1 MTPKDY
7 LEHAL
12 RPTKGSDPGV
22 AAKNRIRQS
31 ITTLFPDRECFCLV
45 RPVSNEKQLQN
56 LDALPPGQLRPE
68 FREVTPAASCCWRRL
83 SVTVTDGMGT
93 RSRYLR
99 LVMPQPRSLCL
110 GMTAGVATRTRQLCN
125 RGAPYPTQ

>member
-1 MTPKDY
+1 MPIPRLYSFHCQVTPKDY

-22 AAKNRIRQS
+22 VAKNRIRQS

-56 LDALPPGQLRPE
+56 LDALPAAQLRPE
-68 FREVTPAASCCWRRL
+68 FREVTPAAL
-83 SVTVTDGMGT
+83 
-93 RSRYLR
+93 RSHRK
-99 LVMPQPRSLCL
+99 VCGL
-110 GMTAGVATRTRQLCN
+110 GGC
-125 RGAPYPTQ
+125 G

>member
-22 AAKNRIRQS
+22 VAKNRIRQS

-56 LDALPPGQLRPE
+56 LDALPPAQLRPE
-68 FREVTPAASCCWRRL
+68 FREVGPVQHDAVNEGLA
-83 SVTVTDGMGT
+83 
-93 RSRYLR
+93 
-99 LVMPQPRSLCL
+99 RSLCCFKL
-110 GMTAGVATRTRQLCN
+110 ESASGSQSALMF
-125 RGAPYPTQ
+125 